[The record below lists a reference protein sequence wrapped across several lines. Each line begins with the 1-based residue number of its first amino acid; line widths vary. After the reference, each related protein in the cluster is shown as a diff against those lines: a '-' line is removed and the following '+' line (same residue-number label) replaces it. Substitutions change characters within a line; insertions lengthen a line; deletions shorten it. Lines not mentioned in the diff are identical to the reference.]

1 MMETINWLIA
11 NYELLVVGLFALVGI
26 VKRDVLKLAWDVDMD
41 GDTDIDD
48 VKAIIQNFSVPDL
61 AKVGARAQALDAKY
75 LDAFYNVGGMS
86 DADAKAFLCAV
97 AELAQVPAG
106 ERDALLKAVSEGNIK
121 NLDFILET
129 VDVQRLSA
137 IATIFNQ
144 LEMTSF
150 LTGKDPTAEMKERIY
165 QVMKIAVTGNT
176 AELDNIKCILA
187 A

>member
-75 LDAFYNVGGMS
+75 LDAFYDIGSMS
-86 DADAKAFLCAV
+86 DADARAFLCAIT
-97 AELAQVPAG
+97 ELAQVPAG
-106 ERDALLKAVSEGNIK
+106 DRDALLKAVVDGNIK
-121 NLDFILET
+121 DIDFILEST
-129 VDVQRLSA
+129 DVARLKA
-137 IATIFNQ
+137 LATIFKQ
-144 LEMTSF
+144 LAMTSF
-150 LTGKDPTAEMKERIY
+150 LTGKDPTPEMKERLY
-165 QVMKIAVTGNT
+165 QVMKIAVTGDT
-176 AELDNIKCILA
+176 SELDDIKSILA